1 MLPKKGILS
10 SIKPFGDLKFKKSD
24 EELFREYQERE
35 ANKKKYIPRS
45 MDLGSPELTGL
56 SKITR
61 DQIER
66 FSKENSKFIPL
77 VPWIESNMYNWKT
90 VTEYKGNFDYTK
102 GKLLVLDPYQ
112 KDILNHVY
120 TPDARG
126 KFPYSFVIW
135 SQPKKHGKTQIA
147 ACVGSWWSCI
157 IEAPNLILTL
167 ASNQEQSAGLIFKSA
182 KPSLFAKGGK
192 VPMTTTAKPEII
204 IPNGSIFQ
212 AIPNNYAGQAGGD
225 YGLTLWSELW
235 TYRLESD
242 IRLFEELPPVPT
254 RFNSVCHI
262 DTYAGF
268 EDESKLLL
276 SFHEKFF
283 KDTKET
289 EMTDA
294 AEVVPGLEH
303 IQTYRNGEL
312 QPACLHIPDEKIFMF
327 WDHEIRA
334 SWIDDEYIKTQKA
347 TTRHSTY
354 VRLWENRWQSSEGTF
369 IAPEIYDDCVTLDS
383 EDWGNMVIAIDGSQ
397 RNDTTAIVGVK
408 KRTIELFGEKQDRY
422 KVCLVA
428 VYNPK
433 DHKNTLKLRQ
443 LGAHKH
449 DINLESIVG
458 DFIRQLNEMD
468 VIIGSVWYD
477 PAQLHSVA
485 MNLREDGVA
494 CREFNQGPQRLKADT
509 FLWKL
514 FNERKID
521 IFESDVL
528 REHCLSA
535 KTKEYENEQIRLIKG
550 TASEAKKIDCAVAL
564 SMACYRASLILDFP
578 EEPDTEFSNSF
589 SIFDSVDESDERL
602 DFY

>member
-1 MLPKKGILS
+1 MYLKKGILS
-10 SIKPFGDLKFKKSD
+10 SIKPFSSLKFKKSD

-35 ANKKKYIPRS
+35 SRRAKYIPRS
-45 MDLGSPELTGL
+45 MDLGAPELKGL
-56 SKITR
+56 QKI
-61 DQIER
+61 DKEKMEKFQ
-66 FSKENSKFIPL
+66 KENSEFIPL
-77 VPWIESNMYNWKT
+77 VPWIEKNMYNWKT
-90 VTEYKGNFDYTK
+90 VKEYKGQFDYAK
-102 GKLLVLDPYQ
+102 AELLVLQEYQ

-120 TPDARG
+120 TPKENG
-126 KFPYSFVIW
+126 KFPYSYVIW

-147 ACVGSWWSCI
+147 AAVGAWWSCI
-157 IEAPNLILTL
+157 IESPNLILTL

-192 VPMTTTAKPEII
+192 VPLSTNAKPEII
-204 IPNGSIFQ
+204 IPNGSVFQ

-242 IRLFEELPPVPT
+242 FRLFEELPPVPT

-262 DTYAGF
+262 ETYAGF

-283 KDTKET
+283 TDTKESQ
-289 EMTDA
+289 MTDKA
-294 AEVVPGLEH
+294 SPVPGLEH
-303 IQTYRNGEL
+303 IQTYRDGRL
-312 QPACLHIPDEKIFMF
+312 QPACMHIPEDKIFMF

-334 SWIDDEYIKTQKA
+334 TWIDDEYIATEKA
-347 TTRHSTY
+347 TTRHSTFI
-354 VRLWENRWQSSEGTF
+354 RLWENRWQSSEGTF
-369 IAPEIYDDCVTLDS
+369 ITPELYADSITLDD
-383 EDWGNMVIAIDGSQ
+383 EDWSPMVIAIDGSQ
-397 RNDTTAIVGVK
+397 RNDTTAIVGVR
-408 KRTIELFGEKQDRY
+408 KRSVEVFGEKQDRY

-433 DHKNTLKLRQ
+433 DHKNTLKMKQ
-443 LGAHKH
+443 MGAHKH
-449 DINLESIVG
+449 DINLESVVG
-458 DFIRQLNEMD
+458 DFIRRLNEMD
-468 VIIGSVWYD
+468 LIIGSVWYD

-485 MNLREDGVA
+485 MNLREDGIP
-494 CREFNQGPQRLKADT
+494 CREFNQGPARLKADT

-514 FNERKID
+514 FNEGLID
-521 IFESDVL
+521 IFPNDVL
-528 REHCLSA
+528 EEHCLSA

-550 TASEAKKIDCAVAL
+550 TASEAKKIDAAVAL

-578 EEPDTEFSNSF
+578 EDYEISTSF
-589 SIFDSVDESDERL
+589 SQFDVEDNSD